1 MSAIQPVRDSI
12 TSRDIAGMVE
22 SRHDDVRRSIKR
34 LASGGVI
41 QSTPLTDFINTS
53 GVAGQ
58 EYIFTGEQGKRD
70 SIVVVAHLSPL
81 TTPQL
86 IDRWQE
92 IEMRIASHSD
102 PIELVGAP
110 SIVKQGGVTYHPA
123 KAIISGVEY
132 HLIRADI
139 APPKKI
145 SDSSTSLLP
154 VLKSMVVGGSAFID
168 GVTYRDPPINGSRVQ
183 ASRLGIKIRSRQE
196 GTGVRIW
203 RTA

>member
-22 SRHDDVRRSIKR
+22 SRHDDVMRSIKR
-34 LASGGVI
+34 LASGRVI
-41 QSTPLTDFINTS
+41 QNTPPADFINPS

-70 SIVVVAHLSPL
+70 SIVVIAHLSPM

-92 IEMRIASHSD
+92 IEMRMASHSD

-110 SIVKQGGVTYHPA
+110 STITQGVVTYHPA
-123 KAIISGVEY
+123 KSIISGVEY
-132 HLIRADI
+132 HLTRADI
-139 APPKKI
+139 APPKK
-145 SDSSTSLLP
+145 SSTSLLP
-154 VLKSMVVGGSAFID
+154 VLKSMVVGGSVFID
-168 GVTYRDPPINGSRVQ
+168 GVTYSDPPINGSRVQ